1 MDETTDRAEPQVSTT
16 EGVPTVTPA
25 PRPDR
30 AIKVLSETDEG
41 VTVGGYLVMWGD
53 EDHPDLQ
60 GEYFT
65 KSTELWLDR
74 YPKVPALFHHGL
86 DESVDLTV
94 LGHRTKSV
102 PDDIGVWVEDWLDK
116 SNRYW
121 QMVEPLLKKEALYYS
136 PGSVPHLTRKA
147 HDGRLLTWPIVED
160 TLTVTPAQHRQ
171 RPVEQIKAAYKAANL
186 EPPEI
191 EPTGSDEAP
200 SGDDTGVSCEDACA
214 EVRAKARA
222 ILLKTQIQEH
232 LE

>member
-1 MDETTDRAEPQVSTT
+1 MDETTDRAEPQTDTT
-16 EGVPTVTPA
+16 VEAPA

-30 AIKVLSETDEG
+30 AIKMLSEDESG

-53 EDHPDLQ
+53 ANRPDLQ

-74 YPKVPALFHHGL
+74 YPKVPALYHHGL
-86 DESVDLTV
+86 DESLGLEV
-94 LGHRTKSV
+94 LGHRTKAI

-160 TLTVTPAQHRQ
+160 TLTVAPAQHRQ

-186 EPPEI
+186 EPPSIDEVPTGTGDGPSKDTEGSVCEDVPDGAEI
-191 EPTGSDEAP
+191 ERLRMEQLNRIA
-200 SGDDTGVSCEDACA
+200 
-214 EVRAKARA
+214 
-222 ILLKTQIQEH
+222 LLEEQ
-232 LE
+232 